1 MCSKEPIQRSKGLVH
16 VDQQKPPMP
25 DFDEPPVVEVALSV
39 QFDPLAKLGVP
50 QLGLLWTKFRDRFPK
65 VEEHPPLEPAFERFG
80 VRGSPSHGPQLRM
93 SAKPPPVRCW
103 FLNEDGTEL
112 VQVQSDRFAHNWRR
126 AGSRETY
133 PRYEHIRQTFKD
145 ELDVFRKFLA
155 TERLGEFKP
164 NQCEVTYV
172 NHVVSGK
179 SWERHGELGNVLT
192 IFAPKYSDG
201 FLGEPEDARMT
212 VDYVIPSPD
221 GGPFGR
227 LHVSAQPAYRAVD
240 DRAIFI
246 VTLTA
251 RGCPGS
257 ADLTGVLRALDLER
271 EWVVRGFA
279 SITGS
284 KMHTEWGR
292 TDAHR

>member
-1 MCSKEPIQRSKGLVH
+1 LQQPTQPSKGFVQ
-16 VDQQKPPMP
+16 VDQKQPPRP
-25 DFDEPPVVEVALSV
+25 DFKQPPVVEVALSV
-39 QFDPLAKLGVP
+39 QFDTLAKLGVP
-50 QLGLLWTKFRDRFPK
+50 QLGLLWTEFRDRFPK

-80 VRGSPSHGPQLRM
+80 VRGSPSQGPQLRM
-93 SAKPPPVRCW
+93 TTRPPPVRCW
-103 FLNEDGTEL
+103 FLNEEGTEL
-112 VQVQSDRFAHNWRR
+112 VQVQRDRFAHNWRS
-126 AGSRETY
+126 AGSGQTY
-133 PRYEHIRQTFKD
+133 PRYEHIRETFKS
-145 ELDVFRKFLA
+145 ELNIFHDFLA
-155 TERLGEFKP
+155 AEHLGDFKP

-192 IFAPKYSDG
+192 VFAPKYSDG

-227 LHVSAQPAYRAVD
+227 LHVSAQPAYRAAD

-246 VTLTA
+246 LTLTA
-251 RGCPGS
+251 RGCPSS
-257 ADLTGVLRALDLER
+257 ADVTGVLHALNLER

-279 SITGS
+279 SITGPE
-284 KMHTEWGR
+284 MHKEWGR
-292 TDAHR
+292 TDVPR